1 MNVIYKTTA
10 VSTGGRDGKVSVEN
24 SSLEFE
30 MALPVEMG
38 GTKKSGVNP
47 EQLFA
52 AGYSACFGS
61 ALQHVVRAQKLHIPT
76 PTVQTTVGI
85 GKNDVGGFSLT
96 VDIIATISGI
106 DQKLADAVV
115 KEAHNVCPYSNATK
129 GNIEVSV
136 IAKIK

>member
-1 MNVIYKTTA
+1 M
-10 VSTGGRDGKVSVEN
+10 
-24 SSLEFE
+24 
-30 MALPVEMG
+30 
-38 GTKKSGVNP
+38 
-47 EQLFA
+47 
-52 AGYSACFGS
+52 
-61 ALQHVVRAQKLHIPT
+61 
-76 PTVQTTVGI
+76 
-85 GKNDVGGFSLT
+85 GGFSLT